1 MKVIVCIAL
10 LAVSQALA
18 GPAHGYPKYRPGFES
33 LRERWA
39 EIGAP
44 AKQSAPTIPRATVAK
59 DFRDT
64 CGVKPTKIVG
74 GVEATPNEFPWVCAL
89 FIEGGSFCTCSL
101 IGDEWVMTAAH
112 CADGAAYFDIMFGAH
127 NVRLSSEPNRV
138 EVRATEKFVH
148 PNWNPNRL
156 SGDMALIR
164 LPAPLELNTYMSP
177 ICLPPSTE
185 PNHEG
190 DDIVMAG
197 WGRPS
202 DNSFSISPVLRKTTS
217 FVVPNSECRSVYGS
231 IIDATIICT
240 SVEAG
245 SGTCNGDSGGPLSF
259 VETDGRY
266 TAVGVTSFVSSL
278 GCEYGLPDG
287 FARVSSYADWIAE
300 TTGMVL

>member
-1 MKVIVCIAL
+1 MGIVLNATNAIMKVIVCIAL

-74 GVEATPNEFPWVCAL
+74 GVEAAPN
-89 FIEGGSFCTCSL
+89 
-101 IGDEWVMTAAH
+101 M
-112 CADGAAYFDIMFGAH
+112 
-127 NVRLSSEPNRV
+127 RLSSEPNRV

-266 TAVGVTSFVSSL
+266 TAVG
-278 GCEYGLPDG
+278 
-287 FARVSSYADWIAE
+287 
-300 TTGMVL
+300 